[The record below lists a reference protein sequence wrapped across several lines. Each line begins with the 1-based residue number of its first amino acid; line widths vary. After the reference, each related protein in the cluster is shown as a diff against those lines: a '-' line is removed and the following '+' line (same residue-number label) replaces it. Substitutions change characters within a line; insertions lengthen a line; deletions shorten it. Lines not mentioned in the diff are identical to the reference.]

1 MFVIYVNVWEK
12 WEERWRERNIILID
26 ELYMYNDRM
35 NEIVDD

>member
-12 WEERWRERNIILID
+12 RGIEGIILLID
-26 ELYMYNDRM
+26 ELCMYNDRM

>member
-12 WEERWRERNIILID
+12 RGRERIILLID